1 MVRFCNAWFTR
12 VGLLL
17 VTLGWV
23 VACQPSPLPN
33 AAVTADCTRVEH
45 PAGTTCVPD
54 EMQRLVTLDGVSF
67 EYAIALGLDPIATV
81 RSELQTSLS
90 ALLTDAVDV
99 GTTGE
104 PNLEKI
110 LDLKPDLI
118 VGLDFYQDIYPQ
130 LTQMAPTLLVN
141 FEHSGQWQDTFLQM
155 GAALNRSA
163 AAQQTMAAY
172 EARAAD
178 FQAQMGA
185 RLEDLQVS
193 VVRIYPDTIS
203 LYLRDSFA
211 GTVLEDAGL
220 SRPPSQDI
228 AAEEAENRFGNP
240 IQTSISRELLTQADG
255 DVIFVWSG
263 ENTAA
268 AAQQAATQLQAVQ
281 ADPLWRQLQAVQ
293 AGRVYQV
300 PSYWIGSGPI
310 AANAILDDLFKYLG
324 QEA

>member
-1 MVRFCNAWFTR
+1 LNLVRDGTILQRLVYSGWVTTGNA
-12 VGLLL
+12 G
-17 VTLGWV
+17 V

-155 GAALNRSA
+155 GAALNQSA
-163 AAQQTMAAY
+163 AVQQTMAAY

-178 FQAQMGA
+178 FQSHPPKT
-185 RLEDLQVS
+185 LQPK
-193 VVRIYPDTIS
+193 RPKTALAIP
-203 LYLRDSFA
+203 
-211 GTVLEDAGL
+211 
-220 SRPPSQDI
+220 SRPVS
-228 AAEEAENRFGNP
+228 
-240 IQTSISRELLTQADG
+240 
-255 DVIFVWSG
+255 
-263 ENTAA
+263 
-268 AAQQAATQLQAVQ
+268 
-281 ADPLWRQLQAVQ
+281 
-293 AGRVYQV
+293 
-300 PSYWIGSGPI
+300 
-310 AANAILDDLFKYLG
+310 AANC
-324 QEA
+324 